1 MRVGVR
7 AINPLPRYWFRD
19 TDSGLQESLLLF
31 NRLLMLKWIWN
42 EMQLEYGLR
51 SAITFEIS
59 GWSWRF
65 IYLAGYLAGCLA
77 PRQGDFRG
85 HGSEGKPQPKFTPKI
100 PGWRGETRQI
110 RSSDYFLDLNLNIK
124 LFRLWLEIREILKS
138 FLDLPKNIY
147 YFY

>member
-1 MRVGVR
+1 MSCSVVSRCLTEYLQEENRLPEDNFSLIPKDGYLSTSMRVGVR
-7 AINPLPRYWFRD
+7 AVNPLPRYWFRD

-65 IYLAGYLAGCLA
+65 IYLAGYLAGCLY
-77 PRQGDFRG
+77 G
-85 HGSEGKPQPKFTPKI
+85 
-100 PGWRGETRQI
+100 
-110 RSSDYFLDLNLNIK
+110 NLVD
-124 LFRLWLEIREILKS
+124 WLAV
-138 FLDLPKNIY
+138 
-147 YFY
+147 